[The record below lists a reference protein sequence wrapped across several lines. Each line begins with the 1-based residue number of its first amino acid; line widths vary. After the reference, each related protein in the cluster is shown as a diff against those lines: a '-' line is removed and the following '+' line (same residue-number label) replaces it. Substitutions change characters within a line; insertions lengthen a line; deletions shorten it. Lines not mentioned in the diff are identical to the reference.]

1 MNDQNKQNEI
11 AILMAA
17 GLGSRMRPLTEKKP
31 KPLISVGG
39 SPMIET
45 VIRAL
50 EKRGVSQIYVVVGY
64 LGDQFGYLTE
74 KYDNITIV
82 RNEYYEKIN
91 NISSIHAVTDVM
103 RGNNVFICEA
113 DLYIPDPS
121 VLNEDLTQSCYFGRM
136 VEGHSDDWVF
146 DQDDSGRITRIGKGG
161 DSVYNMCG
169 ISYFLEK
176 DATTIADAIDD
187 TWGKP
192 GYEELFWDEV
202 VHSVL
207 DKADLT
213 VHPIE
218 NGDIVEIDTVDEL
231 HAVEE
236 MIANK

>member
-1 MNDQNKQNEI
+1 
-11 AILMAA
+11 
-17 GLGSRMRPLTEKKP
+17 
-31 KPLISVGG
+31 
-39 SPMIET
+39 MIET

-74 KYDNITIV
+74 KHDNITIV
-82 RNEYYEKIN
+82 RNQYYEKIN

-113 DLYIPDPS
+113 DLYIPDPG
-121 VLNEDLTQSCYFGRM
+121 VLDACLTQSCYFGRM
-136 VEGHSDDWVF
+136 VQGHSDDWVF

-169 ISYFLEK
+169 ISYFLAK

-236 MIANK
+236 MIADK